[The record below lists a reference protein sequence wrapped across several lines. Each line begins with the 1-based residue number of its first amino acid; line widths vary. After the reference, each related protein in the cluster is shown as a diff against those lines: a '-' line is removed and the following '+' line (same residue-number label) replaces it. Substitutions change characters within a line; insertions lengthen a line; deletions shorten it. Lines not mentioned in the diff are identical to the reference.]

1 MGLDIT
7 SYSKVKLIQGDYE
20 DIGCLWEWMEKQGL
34 GDTVL
39 RTNESFPIQSEGL
52 EDGIYTYENSC
63 DTSFRC
69 GYSGWSNIRDKLSKA
84 CGYKKANIID
94 ISLTNPEILADE
106 GWKSSVEARP
116 YQQSAFNKDGSTR
129 LNLLL
134 NFSDCEGIIN
144 TTCCK
149 IIAEDLAW
157 LEETK
162 VLDED
167 LLAIVSDLRDMF
179 EFAGYHEGVVQFH

>member
-7 SYSKVKLIQGDYE
+7 SYSEVKLIQGESKNID
-20 DIGCLWEWMEKQGL
+20 CLWEWMQNFK
-34 GDTVL
+34 GDIVL
-39 RTNESFPIQSEGL
+39 RPNRSFSIQSEGL
-52 EDGIYTYENSC
+52 VNGVYTYEDSC
-63 DTSFRC
+63 DINFSC
-69 GYSGWSNIRDKLSKA
+69 NYSSWSNIRNKLAKA
-84 CGYKKANIID
+84 CGYRKANIID
-94 ISLTNPEILADE
+94 ISFTNPEILTDE
-106 GWKSSVEARP
+106 VWKASVEARP
-116 YQQSAFNKDGSTR
+116 YQQSAFNQDGSTR

-134 NFSDCEGIIN
+134 NFSDCEGVIN

-162 VLDED
+162 SLDND
-167 LLAIVSDLRDMF
+167 LLTIVSDLRDMF